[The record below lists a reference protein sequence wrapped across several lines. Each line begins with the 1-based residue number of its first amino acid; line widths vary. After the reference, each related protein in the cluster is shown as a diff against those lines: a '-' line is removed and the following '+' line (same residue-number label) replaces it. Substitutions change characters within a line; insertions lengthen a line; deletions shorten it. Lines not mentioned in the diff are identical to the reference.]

1 MLIKNGLVFTEKFQ
15 FEKKDILVRNGIIR
29 QVSDS
34 IDESIQRSTEE
45 IIDASGL
52 KIIPG
57 LTDVHFHGCVGYD
70 FCDGTDE
77 AISNMARFQLSKGVT
92 NICPATMTL
101 PLEKLKKICSVAANH
116 KASDDEAVLC
126 GINLEGPFV
135 SPNKCGAQNP
145 EFVHKPDI
153 DFLKELI
160 EESNGLTKLITIAP
174 EVQGA
179 LECIDSLK
187 DKIIFSVGHT
197 VANYDEAKAAFDKGA
212 KHVTHLYN
220 AMTGL
225 THREPGVVGAAAE
238 NENVMA
244 EIICDGIHIHPS
256 AVRAAFKLFGED
268 RIILISDSTRA
279 CGMEEGEYEL
289 GGLPVFLKDG
299 AVRLKDGTLA
309 GSATNVYDCMVN
321 VIKMGILECSA
332 IKAATYNPAKSIG
345 ILDKCGTLEEGKAA
359 RMVLIEKD
367 YTIKRV
373 IHSSHSL

>member
-1 MLIKNGLVFTEKFQ
+1 MLIKNGLIFTEKFQ
-15 FEKKDILVRNGIIR
+15 FEKKDILVEDGIIR
-29 QVSDS
+29 EVSDS
-34 IDESIQRSTEE
+34 IDESIHRSTEE
-45 IIDASGL
+45 IVDASGL

-77 AISNMARFQLSKGVT
+77 AITNMAKFQLSRGVT

-116 KASDDEAVLC
+116 KPSDDEAVLC

-153 DFLKELI
+153 EFLKELI
-160 EESNGLTKLITIAP
+160 AESNGLTKLITIAP

-187 DKIIFSVGHT
+187 DKINFSVGHT
-197 VANYDEAKAAFDKGA
+197 VADYNEAKAAFDKGA

-256 AVRAAFKLFGED
+256 AIRAAFKLFGED
-268 RIILISDSTRA
+268 RIVLISDSTRA
-279 CGMEEGEYEL
+279 CGMEDGEYEL

-321 VIKMGILECSA
+321 VIRFGIPECSA

-345 ILDKCGTLEEGKAA
+345 ILEECGTLEEGKAA
-359 RMVLIEKD
+359 RMVLIDKD
-367 YTIKRV
+367 YAIKKV
-373 IHSSHSL
+373 IKES